1 MSACV
6 ETMFSVRETPWHGLG
21 TIIKHSVNSAEALK
35 LAGLDWNVIQSDI
48 ISQGTLEKIPGF
60 KVNIR
65 DTDQKILGVVSD
77 KYKPVQNQEAFAFT
91 DTLLGEGVEY
101 ETAGSLSNGKR
112 VWMLAKMEGRTVAGE
127 KIDPYL
133 VFTNSHD
140 GTGAIRVAVTPIRVV
155 CQNTLNLAL
164 RTARRQW
171 SCIHI
176 GDIEEKMEEAR
187 ETLLKADNYMNRLE
201 EKFGDLKLKKISDDK
216 VREYIDF
223 LLPIQPGDGAIRKTN
238 IERLREDLSI
248 RYFDSPDLAY
258 LEKSAY
264 RFVNAVSDFAK
275 HRQPGRFTP
284 NYREN
289 LFMRTVDGN
298 PMIDKAYELVEELV

>member
-48 ISQGTLEKIPGF
+48 ICQGTLEKIPGF

-91 DTLLGEGVEY
+91 DTLLGDGVEY

-112 VWMLAKMEGRTVAGE
+112 VWMLAKMEGRTVADE

-155 CQNTLNLAL
+155 CSNTLNLAL

-223 LLPIQPGDGAIRKTN
+223 LLPIRPDDGAIKKTN
-238 IERLREDLSI
+238 IERLREALSM

-264 RFVNAVSDFAK
+264 RFVNAVSDFAT
-275 HRQPGRFTP
+275 HREPGRFTP